1 MVPSEPIWNDIS
13 ENGTADNILKSSWLN
28 GAFKRYVW
36 MLEHIDAIC
45 NDMLKVETAEKKC

>member
-28 GAFKRYVW
+28 GAFKRYVL
-36 MLEHIDAIC
+36 MLEL
-45 NDMLKVETAEKKC
+45 LKKK